1 MTTRTSK
8 VVKAEIKTNAAAL
21 RAAES
26 LQATLK
32 TSIAGNTALL
42 KTLEKAP
49 ATPAQKKVIAET
61 KKAQTAAEALQASV
75 KESITKAKAHDKA
88 LARELKGLEKEAAK
102 PAAKTKAA
110 PKAES
115 ASVKAPKVKA
125 PKRAKAESEP
135 K

>member
-1 MTTRTSK
+1 MTNRTSK

-61 KKAQTAAEALQASV
+61 KKAQTAAEALQAIV
-75 KESITKAKAHDKA
+75 KESITKAKATDKA
-88 LARELKGLEKEAAK
+88 LARELKGLEKAAAK
-102 PAAKTKAA
+102 PVAKTN
-110 PKAES
+110 AET
-115 ASVKAPKVKA
+115 ASDKAPKT
-125 PKRAKAESEP
+125 PKRAKAESES

>member
-1 MTTRTSK
+1 MTNRTSK
-8 VVKAEIKTNAAAL
+8 VVKAEIKTNTAAL
-21 RAAES
+21 RRFDS

-32 TSIAGNTALL
+32 TSIACNNALL

-75 KESITKAKAHDKA
+75 KESIVKAKATDKA
-88 LARELKGLEKEAAK
+88 LTRELNGLEKAAAK
-102 PAAKTKAA
+102 PVAKTN
-110 PKAES
+110 AET
-115 ASVKAPKVKA
+115 ASDKAPKT

>member
-75 KESITKAKAHDKA
+75 KESITKAKATDKA
-88 LARELKGLEKEAAK
+88 LARELKGLEKAAAK
-102 PAAKTKAA
+102 PVAKTN
-110 PKAES
+110 AET
-115 ASVKAPKVKA
+115 ASDKAPKT
-125 PKRAKAESEP
+125 PKRAKAESES

>member
-1 MTTRTSK
+1 MTNRTSK

-21 RAAES
+21 RTSES

-75 KESITKAKAHDKA
+75 KESIVKAKATDKA
-88 LARELKGLEKEAAK
+88 LTRELNGLEKAAAK
-102 PAAKTKAA
+102 PVAKTK
-110 PKAES
+110 EET
-115 ASVKAPKVKA
+115 ASVKAPKT
-125 PKRAKAESEP
+125 PKRAKAESES

>member
-1 MTTRTSK
+1 MTNRTSK

-32 TSIAGNTALL
+32 TSIAGNIALL

-75 KESITKAKAHDKA
+75 KESIVKAKATDKA
-88 LARELKGLEKEAAK
+88 LARELKGLEKAAAK
-102 PAAKTKAA
+102 PVAKTNAETASDKA
-110 PKAES
+110 PKAK
-115 ASVKAPKVKA
+115 ASKRVKT
-125 PKRAKAESEP
+125 ESEP

>member
-1 MTTRTSK
+1 MTNRTSK
-8 VVKAEIKTNAAAL
+8 VVKAEIKTNTAAL
-21 RAAES
+21 RSFDS

-32 TSIAGNTALL
+32 TSIAGNNALL

-75 KESITKAKAHDKA
+75 KESIVKAKATDKA
-88 LARELKGLEKEAAK
+88 LTRELKGLEKAAAK
-102 PAAKTKAA
+102 PAAKAKSETD
-110 PKAES
+110 S
-115 ASVKAPKVKA
+115 VKA
-125 PKRAKAESEP
+125 PKRAKAESES